1 MDCGTVGSCC
11 EDSIGCGGWISSA
24 NGELDI
30 LEEGVTVAVKSTSLA
45 VGLAVCDGI
54 RCEGESVLEGEE
66 LKLKLELIP
75 RVPLSLTL
83 GVRLPLM
90 VGEGDSL
97 ILDARVLLMVAVT
110 LIVGVSLMVAVILIV
125 GE

>member
-1 MDCGTVGSCC
+1 MEVENTYEQIGALDGMDCGTVGSCC

-45 VGLAVCDGI
+45 VGLAVCDGV

-66 LKLKLELIP
+66 LKLIP
-75 RVPLSLTL
+75 KVPLSLTP
-83 GVRLPLM
+83 GVRLSLM

-97 ILDARVLLMVAVT
+97 DGRVT
-110 LIVGVSLMVAVILIV
+110 IMVAVILIV